1 MSEKSILLS
10 MNLAL
15 TQELSYVT
23 SDLTDSQVAFSAPA
37 IDARSILDVAIHVH
51 RPVLAATAIVTGREW
66 PARPPWPGDHA
77 ALQRLLNHM
86 SEQITE
92 WLLGVDDA
100 VLTMPVELRWGKF
113 ETGSEALVNSL
124 VHGFVHVGAIRGIR
138 AIGGFPVP
146 PEA

>member
-10 MNLAL
+10 MNVAL
-15 TQELSYVT
+15 TKELRYVV
-23 SDLTDSQVAFSAPA
+23 SDLTDSQVTFSAPVL
-37 IDARSILDVAIHVH
+37 DARSILDVAIHVH

-66 PARPPWPGDHA
+66 PVRPPWPSDHA
-77 ALQRLLNHM
+77 ALQCLLNQM
-86 SEQITE
+86 SEQIND
-92 WLLGVDDA
+92 WLLGVDDE
-100 VLTMPVELRWGKF
+100 VLAMPVELRWGKF
-113 ETGSEALVNSL
+113 ETGSEAIVNSL